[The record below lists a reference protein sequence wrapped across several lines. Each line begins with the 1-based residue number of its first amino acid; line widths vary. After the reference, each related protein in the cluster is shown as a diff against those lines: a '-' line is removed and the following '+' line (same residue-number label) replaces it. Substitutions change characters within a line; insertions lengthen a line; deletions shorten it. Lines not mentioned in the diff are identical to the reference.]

1 MTVIDSI
8 ILGIVEGL
16 TEYLPVSSTGHLIVT
31 EYLLGV
37 DNPANKAALDAFS
50 VCIQGGA
57 ILAVL
62 LLYFGRVKGMLE
74 GFAGKN
80 PAGLRLGCNLLLA
93 FVPAVGIGLAFD
105 DEIKEYLFGVW
116 PVVWAWV
123 VGGLVILLYVR
134 WRNSTGQGNA
144 GKGLDEMSYGQALLV
159 GFMQCIAMWP
169 GTSRSLMTMLG
180 GMVAGLSVAAA
191 VEFSF
196 LLGLVTLG
204 AATAYDAMKHGAL
217 MVETFGLWP
226 LAMGSLMAFVSAMI
240 AVKWMVGYLQKH
252 SLSIFGWYRIAAGCV
267 LAALVFTGMGQSH
280 DAGDKTPGKVPA
292 GKAAPVAPQ
301 APASPLTVDAVPAP
315 VPAMVPSPAPVV
327 P

>member
-31 EYLLGV
+31 EYLLGL
-37 DNPANKAALDAFS
+37 DNPANKNALDAFS

-62 LLYFGRVKGMLE
+62 LLYFGRVKGVLQ

-93 FVPAVGIGLAFD
+93 FVPAVAIGLAFD
-105 DEIKEYLFGVW
+105 DKIKAHLFGVW

-144 GKGLDEMSYGQALLV
+144 GKGLDDITYRQALLV

-204 AATAYDAMKHGAL
+204 SATAYDAVKHGAL
-217 MVETFGLWP
+217 MVETFGVWP
-226 LAMGSLMAFVSAMI
+226 LVMGSLTAFIAAMV

-267 LAALVFTGMGQSH
+267 LAALIFTGMGQSGASGKPSS
-280 DAGDKTPGKVPA
+280 DKVPA
-292 GKAAPVAPQ
+292 GNEASTKVPQ
-301 APASPLTVDAVPAP
+301 GPASPLTVDAVPAP
-315 VPAMVPSPAPVV
+315 VPALAPVA